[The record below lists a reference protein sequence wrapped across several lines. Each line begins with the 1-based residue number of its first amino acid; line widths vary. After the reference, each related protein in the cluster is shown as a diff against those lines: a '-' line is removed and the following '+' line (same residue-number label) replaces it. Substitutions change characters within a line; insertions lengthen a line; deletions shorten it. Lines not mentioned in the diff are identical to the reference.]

1 LVKAV
6 SKPSD
11 KRRLTSD
18 TFQLWFLLGF
28 FNSTLF
34 QWAFK
39 NIGINMGQ
47 GFEYKIQFIVKI
59 PIPAITPSNKPIV
72 EQIEQLVDNILNA
85 KRQDPGADRTDYE
98 TQIDHLVY
106 QLYSLSEEEI
116 GIIENSFGGVK

>member
-1 LVKAV
+1 
-6 SKPSD
+6 
-11 KRRLTSD
+11 
-18 TFQLWFLLGF
+18 LLGF

-39 NIGINMGQ
+39 NIVTNMGQ
-47 GFEYKIQFIVKI
+47 GFEYKIQFIVNI
-59 PIPAITPSNKPIV
+59 PIPPITPSNKPIV

-85 KRQDPGADRTDYE
+85 KRQDPRADTTDNE

-106 QLYSLSEEEI
+106 QLYSLTEEEI